1 MIGKLK
7 LLSKE
12 NEILDIYS
20 YEKLSIDKK
29 SKNELRE
36 KLSNGCKL
44 VCGCNDENI
53 EMKISSDFKIYPAH
67 HKDSSIHSI
76 YCPRSKNYSEF
87 KSNYVTGWKQEEDS
101 EQVNVKIKFS
111 LNPQKKNDEKY
122 ICDTD
127 PLRKYNYNKEI
138 DGKITLLSLMTH
150 LNLKAWN
157 RIISRD
163 NKIPND
169 KYEFLNQIYGSS
181 QFINIIRTNKTLQ
194 ELTFKYSRDKDMKSS
209 ESRFVYGYIVNI
221 ENDMYNENQKII
233 HLVSSEKGKP
243 FKFKIKKE
251 LLESS
256 KKYLKIK
263 NSNHTAIAGFV
274 SKKYNSFE
282 FFNLAMININ
292 DRGLFSESSYEINF
306 YNLLCDNNIPFKKPN
321 ERLLEY
327 GGCIPDGIIEMN
339 NKIIFIEIFGFN
351 SDDYNLKKE
360 RKIKIIEELK
370 DTHKLLQWDTEE
382 AMPTI
387 EEVLEVIK

>member
-12 NEILDIYS
+12 NKILDIYS

-29 SKNELRE
+29 FKNELRE

-44 VCGCNDENI
+44 VCCCNDENI

-87 KSNYVTGWKQEEDS
+87 KSKYVTGWKQEEDS

-111 LNPQKKNDEKY
+111 LKPPKKNDEKY

-127 PLRKYNYNKEI
+127 PLRKYTYNKEI

-163 NKIPND
+163 NKVPND
-169 KYEFLNQIYGSS
+169 KDEFLNQIYGSS
-181 QFINIIRTNKTLQ
+181 QFVNIIGTNKTLQ
-194 ELTFKYSRDKDMKSS
+194 ELMFKYKRDKNMKSS
-209 ESRFVYGYIVNI
+209 ESRFVYGYIDKLEDDEDDDN
-221 ENDMYNENQKII
+221 YKII
-233 HLVSSEKGKP
+233 HIKSSKNGNP
-243 FKFKIKKE
+243 FKFKISKE
-251 LLESS
+251 LLENS
-256 KKYLKIK
+256 KKYLKETNFEK
-263 NSNHTAIAGFV
+263 VAVAGFV
-274 SKKYNSFE
+274 SKKYSNFE
-282 FFNLAMININ
+282 FFNLEMININ
-292 DRGLFSESSYEINF
+292 ERGLFSESSHEIEF

-327 GGCIPDGIIEMN
+327 GGYIPDGIIESN

-351 SDDYNLKKE
+351 SDDYKIKKE
-360 RKIKIIEELK
+360 RKIEIIEELK
-370 DTHKLLQWDTEE
+370 DTHSLLQWDTKDDI
-382 AMPTI
+382 PSI
-387 EEVLEVIK
+387 EEILEKIK

>member
-12 NEILDIYS
+12 NKILDIYS
-20 YEKLSIDKK
+20 YENLSTNKDL
-29 SKNELRE
+29 KNKLRE

-44 VCGCNDENI
+44 VCCCNNENI

-87 KSNYVTGWKQEEDS
+87 KSKYVTGWKQEEDS

-111 LNPQKKNDEKY
+111 LKPPSKNDEKY
-122 ICDTD
+122 MCDTD
-127 PLRKYNYNKEI
+127 PLRKYNYNKEV

-157 RIISRD
+157 KIISRD
-163 NKIPND
+163 NKVPID

-181 QFINIIRTNKTLQ
+181 QFINIIGTNKTLQ
-194 ELTFKYSRDKDMKSS
+194 ELMFKYKRDKNMKSS
-209 ESRFVYGYIVNI
+209 ESRFVYGYIDKLEGYEDD
-221 ENDMYNENQKII
+221 ENYKII
-233 HLVSSEKGKP
+233 HIKLSQIGNP
-243 FKFKIKKE
+243 FKFKISKE
-251 LLESS
+251 LLENS
-256 KKYLKIK
+256 KKYPKIK
-263 NSNHTAIAGFV
+263 NSNHIAVAGFV
-274 SKKYNSFE
+274 SRKYNSFE
-282 FFNLAMININ
+282 FFNFAMININ
-292 DRGLFSESSYEINF
+292 ERGLFSESSHEIKF
-306 YNLLCDNNIPFKKPN
+306 YNLLCNNNIPFKKPN

-327 GGCIPDGIIEMN
+327 GECIPDGIIEMN

-360 RKIKIIEELK
+360 RKIKIMEELK
-370 DTHKLLQWDTEE
+370 DTHSLLQWDTQN
-382 AMPTI
+382 AMPSI
-387 EEVLEVIK
+387 EEILEKIK